1 MKKKYTSPEF
11 EEYKFRLEAIMGE
24 IHPSQNNPDFN
35 ENHNDD
41 NDGNLG
47 D

>member
-24 IHPSQNNPDFN
+24 IHPSQNPDFN
-35 ENHNDD
+35 EDHNDD
-41 NDGNLG
+41 NDGNVG

>member
-1 MKKKYTSPEF
+1 LKKKYISPEF
-11 EEYKFRLEAIMGE
+11 EEYTLRLEAIMGE
-24 IHPSQNNPDFN
+24 IHPSVNNPDFK
-35 ENHNDD
+35 EDHNDD